1 MKIRNKKFKK
11 KRFNKEGFTLIEL
24 LVCITILGI
33 IMGMSIPVI
42 RNITVKN
49 SNTKYSS
56 YLDTVVNA
64 TKLYVDSYGEDLF
77 GHHESGCNYVTF
89 EDLKDKKLVKD
100 YNVDGITCD
109 TTSTYVEVTKFE
121 DSYSYK
127 GYLGC
132 AKKSDTAD
140 LIYTLPNNNGS
151 PNHQDP
157 ATCAGIDTATT
168 IGITAEPSSF
178 EGDGENSLN
187 VKFKINARMGV
198 RRDPSLR
205 LMYKWST
212 SNLDFTTDGMQIL
225 NIYDSIPTESSQR
238 AELENGRL
246 VTVESPYISTPVGES
261 GRLYLIIYSETLR
274 DLYDVP
280 WVYNDTNYMAFG
292 PYKIDNEPPKFEG
305 SSEILSSNNSYNNE
319 IPKLS
324 LNVTDDVTAP
334 GNLKMCVSY
343 GGFCDDWENFDGN
356 KVLDTIPGFQYNGNS
371 YDVYVSVKDNAGNV
385 AQKQFNYNSYKK
397 CSSLVD
403 DGDWIGS
410 CPACGSNVEI
420 TQTMKTKDA
429 YLGTSCPDVRTRK
442 YTCNNVSGCCTDKRM
457 ECSEWSAYSACSRDC
472 AGGTMQRTRTC
483 KYVSNLNNSDCGKVT
498 DSSELVQYAE
508 CGMINCAPKIC
519 VEGNNMYVSPGDGT
533 SFQYVK
539 YECDNM
545 SEYAASRNCSVI
557 YPNDPNVRLCLGY
570 YRSIKVDDVMP
581 EVYTKVGNGAWGT
594 NIFSGWDA
602 RGKYDVYFQLRTGLT
617 YNVLGGIAYYKINY

>member
-157 ATCAGIDTATT
+157 ATT

-225 NIYDSIPTESSQR
+225 NIYDSIPTESAQR

-429 YLGTSCPDVRTRK
+429 YLGTSCPDVKTRK
-442 YTCNNVSGCCTDKRM
+442 YTCNNISGCCSDKRM
-457 ECSEWSAYSACSRDC
+457 ECTEWSAYSACSRDC
-472 AGGTMQRTRTC
+472 SGGTMQRTRTC
-483 KYVSNLNNSDCGKVT
+483 KYVSNLNNSDCGTVT
-498 DSSELVQYAE
+498 NSSDLIQYAA
-508 CGMINCAPKIC
+508 CGMINCAPIIC
-519 VEGNNMYVSPGDGT
+519 PSTASDDYGYSSYSCSTNSTYTAQTTCRVSYKSSGRRCI
-533 SFQYVK
+533 QY
-539 YECDNM
+539 NT
-545 SEYAASRNCSVI
+545 AFI
-557 YPNDPNVRLCLGY
+557 
-570 YRSIKVDDVMP
+570 VDDVKP
-581 EVYTKVGNGAWGT
+581 EL
-594 NIFSGWDA
+594 FSKTELLDWSMGGFDGWTTT
-602 RGKYDVYFQLRTGLT
+602 GKHVVQIQLRTGLN
-617 YNVLGGIAYYKINY
+617 YAVRGGILTVYVNQ